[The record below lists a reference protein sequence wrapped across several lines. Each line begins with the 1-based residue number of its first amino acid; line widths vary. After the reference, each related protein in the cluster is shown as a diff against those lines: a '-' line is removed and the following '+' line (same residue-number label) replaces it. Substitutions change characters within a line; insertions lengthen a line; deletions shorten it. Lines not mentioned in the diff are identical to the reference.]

1 MSDDPSQALVA
12 SRLKIPSKVDVQG
25 ENGRSTADR
34 QLNDKRLCER
44 LLFEK
49 CTVNFRH
56 RPFRALLSILSSSTA
71 QFCAPVNFQ
80 KKTLWSLWSKSIGP
94 STLEPTS
101 LLLLTDRPLLLW
113 PVRYQGSS
121 KKAFNQISHYES
133 LITNFLTYDEDKK
146 RIQNQVESIQNLAKK
161 IFRNMNFNQVRSEIV
176 QIILPPNDREN
187 ECIGYFCG

>member
-1 MSDDPSQALVA
+1 MSGFYT
-12 SRLKIPSKVDVQG
+12 K
-25 ENGRSTADR
+25 NGRSTFVIDHFVHF
-34 QLNDKRLCER
+34 C
-44 LLFEK
+44 LF
-49 CTVNFRH
+49 CFH
-56 RPFRALLSILSSSTA
+56 RPPNFAHLLI
-71 QFCAPVNFQ
+71 
-80 KKTLWSLWSKSIGP
+80 SKGIGP

-161 IFRNMNFNQVRSEIV
+161 IFRNMNFNKVRSEIV
-176 QIILPPNDREN
+176 EIILPLTTGKMSASDTFVDRG
-187 ECIGYFCG
+187 CRAVRFHQKRL